1 MGRCMLARHTWFE
14 DMCRGTRVVSEREA
28 GRLGQVN
35 ALSAE
40 EGEPST
46 SCRSALALVHGT
58 VMPQHVADEALGN
71 PEVQRLSAV
80 LSMDE
85 DNYANRLFPLQRMAR
100 AEITLHAGDILKSG
114 WFEPKWDAATPP
126 TQGELE
132 EKFHAYTGPVLG
144 QARSDALHLAVMSL
158 DKTEA
163 QPLLDLLYQPLS

>member
-1 MGRCMLARHTWFE
+1 
-14 DMCRGTRVVSEREA
+14 
-28 GRLGQVN
+28 
-35 ALSAE
+35 
-40 EGEPST
+40 
-46 SCRSALALVHGT
+46 
-58 VMPQHVADEALGN
+58 MPQHVADEALGD

-114 WFEPKWDAATPP
+114 WFEPKWDAAAPP

-132 EKFHAYTGPVLG
+132 EKFHAYAGPVLG

-163 QPLLDLLYQPLS
+163 QPLFDLLSQPIS